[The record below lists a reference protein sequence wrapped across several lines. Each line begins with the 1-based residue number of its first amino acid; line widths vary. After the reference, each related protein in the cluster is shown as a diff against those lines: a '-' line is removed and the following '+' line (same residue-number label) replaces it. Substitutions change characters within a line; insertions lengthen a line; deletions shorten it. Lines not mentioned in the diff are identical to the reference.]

1 MSTKELINN
10 IDSFVSTDVWSPLDP
25 YKDEKIIFQK
35 GDGAYIWDINGKRY
49 VDFINGKGSI
59 LLGHNDSDINQ
70 LLIESISNKSSTVTG
85 PHQYIVALSE
95 IILRDLK
102 RDHYKIAYFST
113 GTEAVKAS
121 VNMVRMA
128 SKKSIILSS
137 GYHGWDPLWYHD
149 NGPHELNKN
158 DILDVFFVPDLLKR
172 AITNNK
178 GNIAAFVISPDY
190 VYLSEKTY
198 NELFSICREHEIYI
212 ICDDVKQGYR
222 YRSGNSLEMVGERA
236 DLYVFAKGLSNGNRL
251 SCVVGPEQVME
262 FSRDFTYT
270 SYYELLPYISA
281 LGTLKKMRN
290 QNGYMQIRNIGATF
304 LNNLREI
311 LKNSPIDMNVNGNGN
326 LFQFVFPNDEIEE
339 KFYRLCLLNGLLF
352 FNGDNQCP
360 NLAITNE
367 VYDFVLKVI
376 TQVIEQLSS
385 NYNTGSFSINDER
398 RFISAWRQ
406 MDGASDFIDTSDRLI
421 IINKLFSE

>member
-128 SKKSIILSS
+128 SK
-137 GYHGWDPLWYHD
+137 
-149 NGPHELNKN
+149 
-158 DILDVFFVPDLLKR
+158 
-172 AITNNK
+172 
-178 GNIAAFVISPDY
+178 
-190 VYLSEKTY
+190 
-198 NELFSICREHEIYI
+198 
-212 ICDDVKQGYR
+212 
-222 YRSGNSLEMVGERA
+222 
-236 DLYVFAKGLSNGNRL
+236 
-251 SCVVGPEQVME
+251 
-262 FSRDFTYT
+262 
-270 SYYELLPYISA
+270 
-281 LGTLKKMRN
+281 N
-290 QNGYMQIRNIGATF
+290 Q
-304 LNNLREI
+304 
-311 LKNSPIDMNVNGNGN
+311 
-326 LFQFVFPNDEIEE
+326 
-339 KFYRLCLLNGLLF
+339 
-352 FNGDNQCP
+352 
-360 NLAITNE
+360 
-367 VYDFVLKVI
+367 
-376 TQVIEQLSS
+376 
-385 NYNTGSFSINDER
+385 
-398 RFISAWRQ
+398 
-406 MDGASDFIDTSDRLI
+406 
-421 IINKLFSE
+421 